1 MSKRQKIVRPYQN
14 SAFVMGSSY
23 LQELQLPSKAKM
35 RLPIPSRSAN
45 DKIRKATEDT
55 PLTAQ
60 ISILPYANE
69 KVAAR
74 ILEHAQDLKDTDP
87 KQSIELH
94 EEVIRFLCSQIRQR
108 NKKIRILKKIL
119 MKTLHE
125 GEVT

>member
-1 MSKRQKIVRPYQN
+1 
-14 SAFVMGSSY
+14 
-23 LQELQLPSKAKM
+23 M

-94 EEVIRFLCSQIRQR
+94 EEVICFYAPR
-108 NKKIRILKKIL
+108 
-119 MKTLHE
+119 
-125 GEVT
+125 